1 MRRKVLLVHPR
12 KSSFIQA
19 DLDILNRHF
28 EVRVLDLGAYK
39 RSLRNSLIVGY
50 RLLRGVLWADVS
62 FSWFAEKHAEVAV
75 KISRI
80 LGKPSVVVVGGYE
93 VAGIPEVGYGS
104 QLDPKKAKSV
114 RYILERAS
122 VVLAVS
128 KFIEERVRSCAVPER
143 VEMVY
148 NGVDTDRFTPKSPK
162 EDIVI
167 TVGVITKDTIELKGL
182 RTFVRSAAALP
193 DVRFVVVG
201 PSPDGAVEQLKTDCP
216 ENVEFTGLV
225 SNESIGEIYGRAKV
239 YCQLSMYESFGVS
252 LVESMSCGCA
262 PVVASSGALP
272 EIVGDSGFVVP
283 YGDVDATAKA
293 VREALEKGDG
303 RKARERAEGTFSIH
317 IREREIIKIVNEL
330 TA

>member
-19 DLDILNRHF
+19 DLDILGRHF
-28 EVRVLDLGAYK
+28 DVRVLDLGAYK

-50 RLLRGVLWADVS
+50 KLLRGVLWADVT
-62 FSWFAEKHAEVAV
+62 FSWFADRHAEAAV
-75 KISRI
+75 RISRI
-80 LGKPSVVVVGGYE
+80 LGKQSAVVVGGYE
-93 VAGIPEVGYGS
+93 VAGIPEIGYGS

-128 KFIEERVRSCAVPER
+128 KFIEERVRSCATPKR
-143 VEMVY
+143 VEKVY
-148 NGVDTDRFTPKSPK
+148 NGVDTARFISGFPK
-162 EDIVI
+162 EDLVI
-167 TVGVITKDTIELKGL
+167 TVGVITKDTIRLKGL
-182 RTFVRSAAALP
+182 DKFVRSAAALP
-193 DVRFVVVG
+193 DVRFMVVG
-201 PSPDGAVEQLKTDCP
+201 PSPDGAVEQLRTDCP
-216 ENVEFTGLV
+216 DNVEFTGLV

-252 LVESMSCGCA
+252 LVESMSSGCA

-283 YGDVDATAKA
+283 YGDVEATVRA

-303 RKARERAEGTFSIH
+303 RKARERAERMFSIQ
-317 IREREIIKIVNEL
+317 IREREIVRVVNEL
-330 TA
+330 MA

>member
-19 DLDILNRHF
+19 DLDILSRHF

-50 RLLRGVLWADVS
+50 KLLRGVLWAHVS
-62 FSWFAEKHAEVAV
+62 FSWFAEKHSEVAV
-75 KISRI
+75 RISRI

-114 RYILERAS
+114 RYTLERAS

-128 KFIEERVRSCAVPER
+128 KFIEERVRSCAAPKR
-143 VEMVY
+143 VEMIY
-148 NGVDTDRFTPKSPK
+148 NGVDTARFTPKSPK
-162 EDIVI
+162 EELVI
-167 TVGVITKDTIELKGL
+167 TVGVITKDTIRLKGL
-182 RTFVRSAAALP
+182 DKFVGSAAVLP
-193 DVRFVVVG
+193 DVRFMVVG
-201 PSPDGAVEQLKTDCP
+201 PSPDGAVEQLKADSP
-216 ENVEFTGLV
+216 DNVEFSGLV

-239 YCQLSMYESFGVS
+239 YCQLSMYESFGLS
-252 LVESMSCGCA
+252 LVESMSCGCS

-272 EIVGDSGFVVP
+272 EIVGDSGLVVP
-283 YGDVDATAKA
+283 CGDVDATARA
-293 VREALEKGDG
+293 IREALEKGDG
-303 RKARERAEGTFSIH
+303 RKARERAERMFSIQ
-317 IREREIIKIVNEL
+317 IREREIVRVVNGL